1 MMPVAIAEWLRPAGP
16 SGPVERPASYS
27 TVLVE
32 SMARLINS
40 HRITG
45 VLCAAARLGLADLIG
60 STAISVAELA
70 SVTGCQPD
78 ALYRLLRALASLGV
92 FEETGERVFRNTD
105 ASFLLSRDAEPSLY
119 GLACMTSRMHL
130 FAWPQL
136 LHSLQT
142 GNPAFDKVFGT
153 GIFDYMGEH
162 PRASEAFDQ
171 AMAGYTE
178 VVAQAVLDAYD
189 FAPFEHVIDIGGGAG
204 AFLKKVLARHP
215 NVRGSIYDL
224 SHVVTRSLKSIRDT
238 VWEGRLGGI
247 AGNFLESA
255 PPGGDLYVIKIVLC
269 DWQDDDVKRI
279 LTNVRKV
286 ISKGKRLL
294 IVDAILPP
302 GNTPSFAKLSDIN
315 MMVITGGKERTEEDF
330 RQLLAATGFEVV
342 SVDPIHEW
350 VGLVEAVPCEMPP
363 GA

>member
-1 MMPVAIAEWLRPAGP
+1 MIPALSAQPTGSWPPAGP
-16 SGPVERPASYS
+16 AGSVQGSVLHS
-27 TVLVE
+27 TDLVE

-70 SVTGCQPD
+70 SATGCQPN
-78 ALYRLLRALASLGV
+78 ALYRLLRAVASLGV
-92 FEETGERVFRNTD
+92 FEETGDAEFRNTE
-105 ASFLLSRDAEPSLY
+105 ASLLLRRDAEPSLY

-130 FAWPQL
+130 YAWPQL

-142 GNPAFDKVFGT
+142 GQSAFNKVFGSE
-153 GIFDYMGEH
+153 IFEYMAEQ
-162 PRASEAFDQ
+162 PEASEAFDQ

-178 VVAQAVLDAYD
+178 VVADAVLDAYD
-189 FAPFEHVIDIGGGAG
+189 FSPFEHVIDIGGGAG
-204 AFLKKVLARHP
+204 ALLKKVLTRYP

-224 SHVVTRSLKSIRDT
+224 KHVVTRSLESIKDT
-238 VWEGRLGGI
+238 VWADRLFGLP
-247 AGNFLESA
+247 GNFLEAA

-269 DWQDDDVKRI
+269 DWQDDDARRI
-279 LTNVRKV
+279 LANVRKV

-315 MMVITGGKERTEEDF
+315 MMVITGGKERTAEDF
-330 RQLLAATGFEVV
+330 RQLLAATGFDVV
-342 SVDPIHEW
+342 SVNPIHEW
-350 VGLVEAVPCEMPP
+350 VGLIDAVPCD
-363 GA
+363 